1 MNKNRLRAPNTARG
15 SSTRYVFS
23 ILPEGKEQYCYYHLD
38 SMHSNIKTLGLGPM
52 LKISTAPSII
62 GILLCS
68 EGSIE
73 NTYRV
78 EDPEGSIGRSEMIF
92 IRP

>member
-1 MNKNRLRAPNTARG
+1 MNVIQIEREKNDKDVCAALSKNISKEDALPGIDLEVRL
-15 SSTRYVFS
+15 
-23 ILPEGKEQYCYYHLD
+23 
-38 SMHSNIKTLGLGPM
+38 
-52 LKISTAPSII
+52 I
-62 GILLCS
+62 GILLCP

-92 IRP
+92 IRPEGMTE